1 MPIKNFLYHLT
12 LFCCVIIPS
21 AHAQKTGTEEK
32 PRRPLLGV
40 VHTQA
45 ERGVRIEKV
54 MQNSAAARAGL
65 KIGDVIL
72 SFNGVTIRNT
82 KHLFTEVQRYK
93 PGEPVLVEYLRA
105 GKTHKIEVVLGERED
120 ISGLVGFNA
129 PDFSLPQLG
138 SNAAYTFIPGKVLI
152 LDFWA
157 TWCAPCE
164 PVHLALEE
172 FLRQKKHPSLAIIG
186 ITNEDEA
193 AVRHF
198 LREHS
203 FTYPILLDEKGV
215 VITDYRITGFPT
227 LVVIDKKGT
236 VRFAGFAAGGG
247 LEEALLIAE
256 KLLKEK

>member
-1 MPIKNFLYHLT
+1 MPIKNFLYTLT
-12 LFCCVIIPS
+12 LFCCVVIPPTHS
-21 AHAQKTGTEEK
+21 QKTGTEEK

-65 KIGDVIL
+65 KVGDVIL

-82 KHLFTEVQRYK
+82 KHLFNEVQRYK
-93 PGEPVLVEYLRA
+93 PGERVLIEYLRA
-105 GKTHKIEVVLGERED
+105 GKTHQIEVVLGEWQN
-120 ISGLVGFNA
+120 ISGLIGFKA

-138 SNAAYTFIPGKVLI
+138 SNAAYTLAPGKVLI
-152 LDFWA
+152 IDFWA

-164 PVHLALEE
+164 PVRLALEE
-172 FLRQKKHPSLAIIG
+172 FLQQKKHPSLAIIG

-193 AVRHF
+193 TVRDF
-198 LREHS
+198 LREHGS
-203 FTYPILLDEKGV
+203 MYPILLDEKGLV
-215 VITDYRITGFPT
+215 TTEYRIAGFPT
-227 LVVIDKKGT
+227 LVVIDKKGV